1 MSPEGSEDGDT
12 PSGRAGS
19 ADESPGWA
27 VVTDALSVLD
37 LAVEPVEGFPQARV
51 GVVRGEPG
59 EWRFFV
65 EVDEQVG
72 GVLVYSVFP
81 ELVSEERRLAVAEL
95 VARANYLLRYGNLEM
110 DFADGEVRIRTSVRS
125 GPGVLGLAP
134 VAELVRTNLEV
145 ANLVLPVVAEVALD
159 GAEPEAAVAAMM
171 ARLEG

>member
-1 MSPEGSEDGDT
+1 MSLAGGDEGEGA
-12 PSGRAGS
+12 AGEEG
-19 ADESPGWA
+19 AGGESPGWA
-27 VVTDALSVLD
+27 VVADALAVLG

-65 EVDEQVG
+65 EVDESVG

-81 ELVSEERRLAVAEL
+81 ELVAEERRLAVAEL
-95 VARANYLLRYGNLEM
+95 IARANYLLRYGNLEM
-110 DFADGEVRIRTSVRS
+110 DFSDGEVRIRTSVRS

-145 ANLVLPVVAEVALD
+145 SSLVLPVVAEVALD
-159 GAEPEAAVAAMM
+159 GAEPAAAVAAMM